1 MKLSLYIITLIIAC
15 GLFISCDCHKVECVD
30 NPSIFIDIKN
40 NKTGESLLF
49 GENAMLSISSVNVFA
64 IMDDQIINL
73 PKVELTNTSISPDPF
88 LNVNLEALPNS
99 RFFISTDTL
108 TTDTIDIIRNE
119 IPSSSCCDMSF
130 TVNGANINGAGPIY
144 FASPLVLFR

>member
-1 MKLSLYIITLIIAC
+1 MIAC

-40 NKTGESLLF
+40 SKTGESLLF
-49 GENAMLSISSVNVFA
+49 GENPTLSISSVNVFTM
-64 IMDDQIINL
+64 MDDQIINL
-73 PKVELTNTSISPDPF
+73 PKVELTNASISPDPY
-88 LNVNLEALPNS
+88 LSVNLDALPNS
-99 RFFISTDTL
+99 RFFFSTDSL
-108 TTDTIDIIRNE
+108 TVDTIDIVRTE

-130 TVNGANINGAGPIY
+130 TVDGADINGAGPIF